1 MSVSIREVIE
11 SGGYD
16 LSTVEDARWLT
27 AQVSQFEELVIQ
39 AEDLIE
45 ESENQEDE

>member
-1 MSVSIREVIE
+1 MGVSIQEVIE

-16 LSTVEDARWLT
+16 LSTREDAEWLLG
-27 AQVSQFEELVIQ
+27 QVNQFEELVIE

-45 ESENQEDE
+45 RLDEQEDE